1 MATHLSL
8 VSCLSRVSAPPGS
21 LVASAGHASHAP
33 PRQRRSEPPSAKH
46 PAAAASKSRRR
57 CPYAQRGGGG
67 AVIRSAPRT
76 RRGLGGP
83 GAWRPASHDGRT
95 LAGGPHARA
104 VTHRTPA
111 RAASLRD
118 VSRLDHSCRIISRG
132 PQSPRSDTGSRP
144 SVRPSCVCDVPWQWH
159 EHLFIR
165 GTSTGLRAETVRR
178 VVYKRPSSQRA
189 VQCAAQRQTVHRVC
203 PAPPATDQLRF
214 PNANSA
220 FSLHYRQGPALS
232 SQLLFVIHMT

>member
-1 MATHLSL
+1 MVSGALAPGGLHPTMGERWPADHMPGRSPTGPRHALPPCVTSADWTTVVASSL
-8 VSCLSRVSAPPGS
+8 VG
-21 LVASAGHASHAP
+21 
-33 PRQRRSEPPSAKH
+33 PRR
-46 PAAAASKSRRR
+46 
-57 CPYAQRGGGG
+57 
-67 AVIRSAPRT
+67 
-76 RRGLGGP
+76 
-83 GAWRPASHDGRT
+83 
-95 LAGGPHARA
+95 
-104 VTHRTPA
+104 
-111 RAASLRD
+111 
-118 VSRLDHSCRIISRG
+118 
-132 PQSPRSDTGSRP
+132 PRSDTGSRP

-165 GTSTGLRAETVRR
+165 GTSTALRAETVRR